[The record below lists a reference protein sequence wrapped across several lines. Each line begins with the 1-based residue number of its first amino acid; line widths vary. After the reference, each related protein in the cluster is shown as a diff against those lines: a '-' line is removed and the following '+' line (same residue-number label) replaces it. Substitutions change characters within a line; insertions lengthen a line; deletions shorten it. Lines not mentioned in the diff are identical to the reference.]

1 MTTFRNPL
9 LLKVEEVTEKLDD
22 TQIADEKPET
32 QEEKSEERKESVDMS
47 NAKSMGGAIFGEE
60 KTEEEQP
67 EVPEENGQEEEK
79 GGLCKTAT
87 RLSFET
93 TWEVLMM
100 ELMGMF

>member
-1 MTTFRNPL
+1 M
-9 LLKVEEVTEKLDD
+9 TEKLDD

-60 KTEEEQP
+60 KTEEQP

-87 RLSFET
+87 WLSFET
-93 TWEVLMM
+93 TCEVLMM